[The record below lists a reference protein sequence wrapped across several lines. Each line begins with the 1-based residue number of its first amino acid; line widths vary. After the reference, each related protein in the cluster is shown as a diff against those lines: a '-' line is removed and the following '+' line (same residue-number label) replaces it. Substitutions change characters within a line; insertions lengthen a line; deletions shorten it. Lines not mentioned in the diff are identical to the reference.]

1 MASAGMAGVT
11 RNDNLYVGQGTFDET
26 ISSDVSFFGHELW
39 HSQQY
44 RHEGFSI
51 GVYFG
56 SSVVTAYDMFSD
68 RAWGVSSSGDLHDN
82 ISWEQEATAK
92 GEALTAERKGVGWG
106 KSVSVRVD
114 RGGGRK

>member
-1 MASAGMAGVT
+1 MPQTKKLSPCWKKFFSRWAAPDVVNNFTIVDSAPFWMASAGMAGVT

-39 HSQQY
+39 HSQQF

-56 SSVVTAYDMFSD
+56 SSVVTAYDMFS
-68 RAWGVSSSGDLHDN
+68 
-82 ISWEQEATAK
+82 ISEEHTSELQS
-92 GEALTAERKGVGWG
+92 LMRI
-106 KSVSVRVD
+106 SY
-114 RGGGRK
+114 